1 MTTQDAIPEQ
11 KTAVDKT
18 LAALKVDSAA
28 MTEQQNLDIFN
39 FRDEVVGD
47 YRRYIDS
54 FLKIRDP
61 RVHQFV
67 QNELDRGQLW
77 PDPLIQL
84 NPTYKSGIN
93 SSAKSPIAP
102 SASSNT
108 PAKKN

>member
-1 MTTQDAIPEQ
+1 M
-11 KTAVDKT
+11 
-18 LAALKVDSAA
+18 DSAA

-77 PDPLIQL
+77 PTT
-84 NPTYKSGIN
+84 PTSKASGR
-93 SSAKSPIAP
+93 S
-102 SASSNT
+102 
-108 PAKKN
+108 

>member
-1 MTTQDAIPEQ
+1 M
-11 KTAVDKT
+11 
-18 LAALKVDSAA
+18 DSAA

-84 NPTYKSGIN
+84 NTSSLSSTTSSVTPTLKASGR
-93 SSAKSPIAP
+93 S
-102 SASSNT
+102 
-108 PAKKN
+108 